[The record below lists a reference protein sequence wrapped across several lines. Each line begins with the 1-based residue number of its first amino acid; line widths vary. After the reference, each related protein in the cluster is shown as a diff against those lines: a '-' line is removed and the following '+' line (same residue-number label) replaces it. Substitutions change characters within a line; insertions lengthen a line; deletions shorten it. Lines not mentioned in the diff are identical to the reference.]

1 MMDKEKKQSQ
11 KVVEKTTD
19 NTLSTDRGLQDYLQ
33 EIAKRVGKPVPQPRN
48 STSKSPEEKET
59 SNEHTASWQRIK
71 KVGIAV
77 LIGLSLT
84 TPGNSEELKDYN
96 PGAGAAKGIAIT
108 EGKPTKEILAI
119 AKIYEKPEGISYKFT
134 SPEFKKAPL
143 YDGFSIQLNVFAHLG
158 KETELVEDPNLL
170 SDAAMNKPLN
180 KVQENSDVSL
190 WLQNIKHFIHEG
202 GDNWKHF
209 IHEGGDNW
217 KVMDGADIYKLK
229 YSETPIQT
237 MRGNTHMDI
246 MPIPAL
252 QISMTS
258 QDRHVTN
265 TSPVLTFIYNGLKED
280 INFPIEMAFDIKI
293 ENINPNTIKVYFNN
307 IPVKTDGTLEWKKET
322 VFDAITYTGNFHNN
336 DVNISFGN
344 EHHAALVVA
353 GFGNAQDFTA
363 NKFNAELSMYEV
375 SPDKKLEKL
384 KLGGFEDPMT
394 AEGIANVKVVQVS
407 PNTVKVTANDEL
419 TQKP

>member
-1 MMDKEKKQSQ
+1 MDKEKKQSQ
-11 KVVEKTTD
+11 KDVEKTTG

-48 STSKSPEEKET
+48 STSEFPKEKET
-59 SNEHTASWQRIK
+59 SDKHTASWQRIK
-71 KVGIAV
+71 KTGIAV
-77 LIGLSLT
+77 LIGLSLA

-134 SPEFKKAPL
+134 SPEFKKVPL
-143 YDGFSIQLNVFAHLG
+143 QDGFSIQLNVFAHLG
-158 KETELVEDPNLL
+158 KENELVEDPHLL
-170 SDAAMNKPLN
+170 SDAAMNKPLK

-190 WLQNIKHFIHEG
+190 WLQNVKHFIHEG
-202 GDNWKHF
+202 GDNW
-209 IHEGGDNW
+209 E
-217 KVMDGADIYKLK
+217 VMDGADIYKLR
-229 YSETPIQT
+229 YSKTSIQT

-252 QISMTS
+252 QMSMAS
-258 QDRHVTN
+258 QDSRVTN
-265 TSPVLTFIYNGLKED
+265 TSPVLTFVYNGLKED

-293 ENINPNTIKVYFNN
+293 ENINSNTIKVYFNN

-336 DVNISFGN
+336 NVNISFGN
-344 EHHAALVVA
+344 EHHAALVVT

-363 NKFNAELSMYEV
+363 NKFNAELNMYEV

-384 KLGGFEDPMT
+384 KLSGFEDPMT
-394 AEGIANVKVVQVS
+394 AEDSCKKKQGFKEKRECK
-407 PNTVKVTANDEL
+407 TETAERIH
-419 TQKP
+419 